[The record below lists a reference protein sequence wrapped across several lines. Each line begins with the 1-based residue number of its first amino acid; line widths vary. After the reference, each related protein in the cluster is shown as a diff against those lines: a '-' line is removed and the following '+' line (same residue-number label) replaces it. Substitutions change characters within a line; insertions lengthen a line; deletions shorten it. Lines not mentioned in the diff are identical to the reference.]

1 MNVCFCRVQDSSGH
15 VNLCFF
21 RVQSGIGNMYVSVE

>member
-21 RVQSGIGNMYVSVE
+21 RFAEWHREYVCFC

>member
-1 MNVCFCRVQDSSGH
+1 MNVCFCRVQDGSGH